1 MRFVAKAKFIRI
13 SPYKLRP
20 LADVVRGKNALF
32 ALQWLS
38 TCALQKA
45 MPVKKALESAV
56 ANAKNL
62 QNMDAEQLLVTDIRI
77 DQGPIH
83 RYFKPGAQGRANI
96 QRKRLSHISVVLE
109 RIKSKE
115 A

>member
-1 MRFVAKAKFIRI
+1 MEFTAKARYLSY

-20 LADVVRGKNALF
+20 LVDVVRGKNALY
-32 ALQWLS
+32 AINWLRTYRS
-38 TCALQKA
+38 QRSEVVSKVLDS
-45 MPVKKALESAV
+45 VL

-62 QNMDAEQLLVTDIRI
+62 KNIEPENLFIKEIRV

-83 RYFKPGAQGRANI
+83 RYFKPGAQGRANP
-96 QRKRLSHISVVLE
+96 QRKRLCHMKIVLE
-109 RIKSKE
+109 SKE

>member
-1 MRFVAKAKFIRI
+1 MEFTAKASYLAY

-20 LADVVRGKNALF
+20 LVDVVRGKNARY
-32 ALQWLS
+32 ALNWLGTFRS
-38 TCALQKA
+38 QRSET
-45 MPVKKALESAV
+45 VKKVLDSVV

-62 QNMDAEQLLVTDIRI
+62 KNVEPENLIIKEICV

-83 RYFKPGAQGRANI
+83 RYFKPGAQGRANP
-96 QRKRLSHISVVLE
+96 QRRRLCHMKIVLE
-109 RIKSKE
+109 SKE

>member
-1 MRFVAKAKFIRI
+1 MEFTANARYLSY

-20 LADVVRGKNALF
+20 LVDVVRGKNALY
-32 ALQWLS
+32 AINWLRTYRS
-38 TCALQKA
+38 QRSEVVSKVLDS
-45 MPVKKALESAV
+45 VL

-62 QNMDAEQLLVTDIRI
+62 KNIEPENLFIKEIRV

-83 RYFKPGAQGRANI
+83 RYFKPGAQGRANP
-96 QRKRLSHISVVLE
+96 QRKRLCHMKIVLE
-109 RIKSKE
+109 SKE

>member
-1 MRFVAKAKFIRI
+1 MEFTAKARYLSY

-20 LADVVRGKNALF
+20 LVDVVRGKNALY
-32 ALQWLS
+32 AINWLRTYRS
-38 TCALQKA
+38 QRSEVVSKVLDS
-45 MPVKKALESAV
+45 VL

-62 QNMDAEQLLVTDIRI
+62 KNIEPENLFIKEIRV

-83 RYFKPGAQGRANI
+83 RYFKPGAQGRANP
-96 QRKRLSHISVVLE
+96 QRKRLCHMKIILE
-109 RIKSKE
+109 SKE